1 MPLTER
7 QLEILRLVS
16 LGEDYD
22 SVGAKL
28 SQPASEAVV
37 KNLACKMFREM
48 GVSNKTEAACTA
60 LRRGWIE

>member
-16 LGEDYD
+16 LGESYD
-22 SVGAKL
+22 SVSVKL
-28 SQPASEAVV
+28 CPPTSEATV
-37 KNLACKMFREM
+37 KNLACATFKQM
-48 GVSNKTEAACTA
+48 GVANKTEAVATA